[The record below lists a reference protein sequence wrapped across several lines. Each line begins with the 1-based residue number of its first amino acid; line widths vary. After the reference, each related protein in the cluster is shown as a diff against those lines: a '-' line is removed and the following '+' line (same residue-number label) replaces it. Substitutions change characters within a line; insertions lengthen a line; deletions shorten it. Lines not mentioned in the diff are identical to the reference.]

1 MEFVVFAAL
10 PIKKLLNKPNLNV
23 VTRKKKHLTKIK
35 KKVSN
40 FSKKK
45 FPAQFFLLLISIL
58 PSDSKKNPK
67 HER

>member
-35 KKVSN
+35 KK
-40 FSKKK
+40 FQIFQKKK

>member
-23 VTRKKKHLTKIK
+23 VTRKKKTPYQDK
-35 KKVSN
+35 KKS
-40 FSKKK
+40 FKFFKKK
-45 FPAQFFLLLISIL
+45 ISSPIFFVINFNLAIRFE
-58 PSDSKKNPK
+58 KNPK

>member
-23 VTRKKKHLTKIK
+23 VTRKKKPLTKIK

-45 FPAQFFLLLISIL
+45 ISSPIFFVINFNLAIRFE
-58 PSDSKKNPK
+58 KNPK

>member
-23 VTRKKKHLTKIK
+23 VTRKKTPYQD
-35 KKVSN
+35 
-40 FSKKK
+40 KKK
-45 FPAQFFLLLISIL
+45 FQIFQKKKISSPIFFVINFNLAIRFE
-58 PSDSKKNPK
+58 KNPK